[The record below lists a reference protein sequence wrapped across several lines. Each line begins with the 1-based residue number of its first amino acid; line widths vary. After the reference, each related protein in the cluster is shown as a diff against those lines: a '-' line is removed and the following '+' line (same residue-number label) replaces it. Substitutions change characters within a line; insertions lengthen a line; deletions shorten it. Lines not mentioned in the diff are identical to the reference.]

1 MKAPI
6 KLGIRQLVEFCC
18 RSGDL
23 GFDGGPSASALEGIQ
38 THQKIQ
44 KRYRKEAIAEAV
56 VKLEICIE
64 EYNIELSGRVD
75 LLFEHETPPRIEEIK
90 TVYSFMNDFSTD
102 YDEPHWAQAKCYAI
116 AYAMDH
122 KLDEI
127 AVSLN
132 YVNLFNQREHR
143 QTRIFTHLEL
153 ETFLKEI
160 LKRYIDWYQMVSK
173 QRERLIDSAKVLSF
187 PFESFRAQQHR
198 FAASVYRSIKQNNR
212 LLAEAPTG
220 SGKTIST
227 LFPSVKAIG
236 EDIADQIIYL
246 SAKTSGQNE
255 ARKAIE
261 AMIDKG
267 LQASYLIV
275 QAKAKCCSCVHDE
288 TEIEESGKCSRT
300 LGFYDRLPAAREALF
315 RKGKLDS
322 EAIKGAADEH
332 CLCPFELS
340 LQMLPWMDIVVCDL
354 NYIFDPLVQLS
365 YFRSDR
371 KRKVLLIDEMHNLVD
386 RGRQMYSASLSRS
399 QIKLAAKSKNS
410 ATMVRAIN
418 GIGNALDRCMRQQE
432 NAETIS
438 NEVPVTLTRA
448 ISRFGEQLGLDL
460 FGNKRIPAE
469 TLEFGKAIFRFQC
482 IGNLYSDHHRTIT
495 TRPVAQREVRLLCLN
510 AFEYLQ
516 QIYPLFDA
524 ICGFSATLSPAGYF
538 HQALGLD
545 HKCRSLKLES
555 SFPPDRLQVNICS
568 YVDTRYRQRDSY
580 IGQICAT
587 IERCYTARPGN
598 YLVFF
603 SSYAF
608 MQKVHDYF
616 EKHYAGI
623 ETMVQ
628 VRAASDQQRVEFL
641 SHYFDRTNKLG
652 FAIMGGVF
660 AEGIDYP
667 GSALIGTIIVGVGM
681 PQANTQQQLI
691 QKDFDAMQL
700 NGFDFAYRF
709 PGLTRVQ
716 QSAGRVIRSDTD
728 YGVIILLDQRFQR
741 ADYRQCF
748 PPHWQ
753 TQHCLDFDSL
763 KQSLIQFWSRIDGKH
778 KA

>member
-1 MKAPI
+1 MKKTI
-6 KLGIRQLVEFCC
+6 KLGIRQLVEFAC

-23 GFDGGPSASALEGIQ
+23 GYDGGPSASALEGIQ

-44 KRYRKEAIAEAV
+44 KRYHKQALAEQV
-56 VKLEICIE
+56 VKLKIQID
-64 EYNIELSGRVD
+64 EYAIELGGRAD
-75 LLFEHETPPRIEEIK
+75 LIFTDETPPRVEEIK
-90 TVYSFMNDFSTD
+90 TVYSFMNDFSTE
-102 YDEPHWAQAKCYAI
+102 YDEPHWAQVKCYAV
-116 AYAMDH
+116 AHALEH
-122 KLDEI
+122 QLDEI

-132 YVNLFNQREHR
+132 YVNLFNQQEHR
-143 QTRIFTHLEL
+143 QTRTFQRAEL
-153 ETFLKEI
+153 EAFLQEV
-160 LKRYIDWYQMVSK
+160 LRRYIDWYHLVSQHRDK
-173 QRERLIDSAKVLSF
+173 LVNSANTLAF
-187 PFESFRAQQHR
+187 PFEDFRPQQHR

-227 LFPSVKAIG
+227 LFPSVKTIG

-255 ARKAIE
+255 ALKAIE

-275 QAKAKCCSCVHDE
+275 QAKARACACVHDE
-288 TEIEESGKCSRT
+288 TEIDENGKCTRT

-315 RKGKLDS
+315 RTGKLSS
-322 EAIKGAADEH
+322 EAIKATADEH
-332 CLCPFELS
+332 SLCAFELS
-340 LQMLPWMDIVVCDL
+340 LQMLPWIDIVVCDL

-365 YFRSDR
+365 YFKTDR

-386 RGRQMYSASLSRS
+386 RARQMYSASLSRS
-399 QIKLAAKSKNS
+399 QIKLAAKVENS
-410 ATMVRAIN
+410 AAVSRAISS
-418 GIGNALDRCMRQQE
+418 IGNALDLVTRQQAE
-432 NAETIS
+432 AETIS
-438 NEVPVTLTRA
+438 NEVPATLTRA
-448 ISRFGEQLGLDL
+448 ISRFSEKLGLDL
-460 FGNKRIPAE
+460 FGNKRISAQ
-469 TLEFGKAIFRFQC
+469 TLEFAKAMFRFQC
-482 IGNLYSDHHRTIT
+482 IANLYAEHHRTIA
-495 TRPVAQREVRLLCLN
+495 TRPVPQREMRLLCLN

-516 QIYPLFDA
+516 QIYPLFHA
-524 ICGFSATLSPAGYF
+524 VCGFSATLSPASYF

-545 HKCRSLKLES
+545 EKAQSLKLES
-555 SFPPDRLQVNICS
+555 SFPPDNLQVSICS

-580 IGQICAT
+580 IAQICAT
-587 IERCYTARPGN
+587 IERCYAAKPGN

-616 EKHYAGI
+616 AAHYT
-623 ETMVQ
+623 EPSTMLQ
-628 VRAASDQQRVEFL
+628 MRAANDQQRAEFL
-641 SHYFDRTNKLG
+641 SHYFERNNTLG

-660 AEGIDYP
+660 AEGIDYV

-681 PQANTQQQLI
+681 PQANTEQQLI
-691 QKDFDAMQL
+691 QQDFDAMQL

-728 YGVIILLDQRFQR
+728 YGVVILLDQRFAR
-741 ADYRQCF
+741 ADYRQHF

-753 TQHCLDFDSL
+753 TRHCPDIDTLERWL
-763 KQSLIQFWSRIDGKH
+763 VEFWKPPNADY
-778 KA
+778 

>member
-1 MKAPI
+1 MNATV
-6 KLGIRQLVEFCC
+6 KLGIRQLVEFSC

-23 GFDGGPSASALEGIQ
+23 GYDGGPSASALEGIQ

-44 KRYRKEAIAEAV
+44 KRYRKEALAEAV
-56 VKLEICIE
+56 VKLETRID
-64 EYNIELSGRVD
+64 EYDIELSGRVD
-75 LLFEHETPPRIEEIK
+75 LLFENETPPRVEEIK
-90 TVYSFMNDFSTD
+90 TVYSFMKDFSTN
-102 YDEPHWAQAKCYAI
+102 YDEPHWAQVKCYAV
-116 AYAMDH
+116 AYAREH
-122 KLDEI
+122 QLDDI

-143 QTRIFTHLEL
+143 QTRIYTRLEL

-160 LKRYIDWYQMVSK
+160 LQRYIDWHRMVSE
-173 QRERLIDSAKVLSF
+173 QRERLIDSAKLLEF

-198 FAASVYRSIKQNNR
+198 FAASVYRSIKQNHR

-236 EDIADQIIYL
+236 EDITDQIVYL
-246 SAKTSGQNE
+246 SAKTSGQFE

-267 LQASYLIV
+267 LQASYLVV

-288 TEIEESGKCSRT
+288 TEIDESGKCSRT
-300 LGFYDRLPAAREALF
+300 LGFYDRLPAARDALF
-315 RKGKLDS
+315 RAGKLGS
-322 EAIKGAADEH
+322 EMIKGVADKH
-332 CLCPFELS
+332 HLCPFELS
-340 LQMLPWMDIVVCDL
+340 LQMLPWIDIVVCDL

-399 QIKLAAKSKNS
+399 AIKLAANNNNS
-410 ATMVRAIN
+410 VTLSRAIKS
-418 GIGNALDRCMRQQE
+418 IGDALDRCTRQQTD
-432 NAETIS
+432 AETIS

-460 FGNKRIPAE
+460 FGNKRISAE
-469 TLEFGKAIFRFQC
+469 TLEFSKAIFRFQC
-482 IGNLYSDHHRTIT
+482 IGNLYGDHHRTVSA
-495 TRPVAQREVRLLCLN
+495 RPVAQREVRLLCLN

-516 QIYPLFDA
+516 QIYPLFNA
-524 ICGFSATLSPAGYF
+524 VCGFSATLSPAGYF

-545 HKCRSLKLES
+545 DKCQLLKLDS

-568 YVDTRYRQRDSY
+568 YVDTRYRQRDNY
-580 IGQICAT
+580 ISQICAT
-587 IERCYTARPGN
+587 IERCYAARPGN

-616 EKHYAGI
+616 EMHHAGI
-623 ETMVQ
+623 DTMVQ
-628 VRAASDQQRVEFL
+628 VRAASDQQRIDFL
-641 SHYFDRTNKLG
+641 SHYFDRTNTLG

-660 AEGIDYP
+660 AEGIDYL
-667 GSALIGTIIVGVGM
+667 GTALIGTIIVGVGM
-681 PQANTQQQLI
+681 PQANSLQKLI
-691 QKDFDAMQL
+691 QQDFDAMQL

-709 PGLTRVQ
+709 PGLTRVL
-716 QSAGRVIRSDTD
+716 QSAGRVIRSDSD
-728 YGVIILLDQRFQR
+728 YGVIILLDQRFQQ
-741 ADYRQCF
+741 ADYQKNF

-753 TQHCLDFDSL
+753 TLHCLDSESL
-763 KQSLIQFWSRIDGKH
+763 EQSLIQFWNRIDGDP

>member
-23 GFDGGPSASALEGIQ
+23 GFDGGPSASAMEGIQ

-44 KRYRKEAIAEAV
+44 RRYRKEAIAEAP
-56 VKLEICIE
+56 VKLEICID
-64 EYNIELSGRVD
+64 EYDIELSGRVD

-90 TVYSFMNDFSTD
+90 TVYSFMNDFSTN
-102 YDEPHWAQAKCYAI
+102 YDEPHWAQAKCYAV

-143 QTRIFTHLEL
+143 QTRIFTRLEL
-153 ETFLKEI
+153 ETFLRET
-160 LKRYIDWYQMVSK
+160 LRRYIDWYQMVSK
-173 QRERLIDSAKVLSF
+173 QRERLIDSAKVLAF
-187 PFESFRAQQHR
+187 PFVDFRPQQHR
-198 FAASVYRSIKQNNR
+198 FAASVYRSIKQSHR

-236 EDIADQIIYL
+236 EELTDQIIYL

-267 LQASYLIV
+267 LQVTYLIV
-275 QAKAKCCSCVHDE
+275 QAKAKCCSCVNDE
-288 TEIEESGKCSRT
+288 TEIDESGKCSRT
-300 LGFYDRLPAAREALF
+300 LGFYDRLPAARESLF
-315 RKGKLDS
+315 RTGKLDS
-322 EAIKGAADEH
+322 EAIKLAAAEY

-340 LQMLPWMDIVVCDL
+340 LQMLPWMDIVICDL

-365 YFRSDR
+365 YFKSDR

-386 RGRQMYSASLSRS
+386 RGRQMYSASLSRR
-399 QIKLAAKSKNS
+399 QIKLAAKSRNS

-418 GIGNALDRCMRQQE
+418 GIGNALDRFTRQQA
-432 NAETIS
+432 NAETVS

-469 TLEFGKAIFRFQC
+469 TLDFGKAIFRFQC

-495 TRPVAQREVRLLCLN
+495 TRPVVQREVQLMCLN

-516 QIYPLFDA
+516 QTYPLFDA

-545 HKCRSLKLES
+545 DKCRSLKLES

-568 YVDTRYRQRDSY
+568 YVDTRYRQRDGY
-580 IGQICAT
+580 IDQICAT
-587 IERCYTARPGN
+587 IERCYAARPGN

-608 MQKVHDYF
+608 MQKVHDHF

-623 ETMVQ
+623 DTMVQ

-641 SHYFDRTNKLG
+641 SHYFDRTNTLG

-660 AEGIDYP
+660 AEGIDYV

-691 QKDFDAMQL
+691 QQDFDAMQL

-741 ADYRQCF
+741 ADYQQHF

-753 TQHCLDFDSL
+753 TRHCPEFDSL
-763 KQSLIQFWSRIDGKH
+763 EKSLHRFWSRIDGEH
-778 KA
+778 SA

>member
-23 GFDGGPSASALEGIQ
+23 GFDGGPSASAMEGIQ

-44 KRYRKEAIAEAV
+44 RRYRKEAIAEAP
-56 VKLEICIE
+56 VKLEICID
-64 EYNIELSGRVD
+64 EYDIELSGRVD

-90 TVYSFMNDFSTD
+90 TVYSFMNDFSTN
-102 YDEPHWAQAKCYAI
+102 YDEPHWAQAKCYAV

-143 QTRIFTHLEL
+143 QTRIFTRLEL
-153 ETFLKEI
+153 ETFLRET
-160 LKRYIDWYQMVSK
+160 LRRYIDWYKMVSK
-173 QRERLIDSAKVLSF
+173 QRERLIDSAKVLAF
-187 PFESFRAQQHR
+187 PFVDFRQQQHR
-198 FAASVYRSIKQNNR
+198 FAASVYRSIKQSHR

-236 EDIADQIIYL
+236 EELTDQIIYL

-267 LQASYLIV
+267 LQVTYLIV
-275 QAKAKCCSCVHDE
+275 QAKAKCCSCVNDE
-288 TEIEESGKCSRT
+288 TEIDESGKCSRT
-300 LGFYDRLPAAREALF
+300 LGFYDRLPAARESLF
-315 RKGKLDS
+315 RTGKLDS
-322 EAIKGAADEH
+322 EAIKLAAAEY

-340 LQMLPWMDIVVCDL
+340 LQMLPWMDIVICDL

-365 YFRSDR
+365 YFKSDR

-386 RGRQMYSASLSRS
+386 RGRQMYSASLSRR
-399 QIKLAAKSKNS
+399 QIKLAAKSRNS

-418 GIGNALDRCMRQQE
+418 GIGNALDRFTRQQA
-432 NAETIS
+432 NAETVS

-469 TLEFGKAIFRFQC
+469 TLDFGKAIFRFQC

-495 TRPVAQREVRLLCLN
+495 TRPVVQREVQLMCLN

-516 QIYPLFDA
+516 QTYPLFDA
-524 ICGFSATLSPAGYF
+524 ICGFSATLSPVGYF

-545 HKCRSLKLES
+545 DKCRSLKLES

-568 YVDTRYRQRDSY
+568 YVDTRYRQRDGY
-580 IGQICAT
+580 IDQICAT
-587 IERCYTARPGN
+587 IERCYAARPGN

-608 MQKVHDYF
+608 MQKVHDHF

-623 ETMVQ
+623 DTMVQ

-641 SHYFDRTNKLG
+641 SHYFDRTNTLG

-660 AEGIDYP
+660 AEGIDYV

-691 QKDFDAMQL
+691 QQDFDAMQL

-741 ADYRQCF
+741 ADYQQHF

-753 TQHCLDFDSL
+753 TRHCPEFDSL
-763 KQSLIQFWSRIDGKH
+763 EKSLHRFWSRIDGEH
-778 KA
+778 SA

>member
-6 KLGIRQLVEFCC
+6 KLGIRQLVEFSC

-23 GFDGGPSASALEGIQ
+23 GYDAGPSASALEGIQ

-44 KRYRKEAIAEAV
+44 KRYRKEALAEAP
-56 VKLEICIE
+56 VKLETCIDG
-64 EYNIELSGRVD
+64 YDIELSGRVD
-75 LLFEHETPPRIEEIK
+75 LLFADETPPRVEEIK
-90 TVYSFMNDFSTD
+90 TVYSFMNGLSTA
-102 YDEPHWAQAKCYAI
+102 YDEPHWAQAKCYAV
-116 AYAMDH
+116 AYALEH
-122 KLDEI
+122 QLDKI

-143 QTRIFTHLEL
+143 QTRVFQQLEL
-153 ETFLKEI
+153 VAFLQAV
-160 LKRYIDWYQMVSK
+160 LQRYIDWYHLVSK
-173 QRERLIDSAKVLSF
+173 QRERMINSARLLEF
-187 PFESFRAQQHR
+187 PFEDFRAQQHR
-198 FAASVYRSIKQNNR
+198 LATSVYRSIKQNHR

-236 EDIADQIIYL
+236 EDVADQIIYL

-315 RKGKLDS
+315 RKGKLGN
-322 EAIKGAADEH
+322 EEIKLVADEH
-332 CLCPFELS
+332 HLCPFELS

-365 YFRSDR
+365 YFKSDR

-386 RGRQMYSASLSRS
+386 RARQMYSASLSRS
-399 QIKLAAKSKNS
+399 QIKLALKNNNS
-410 ATMVRAIN
+410 VTMVRAIN
-418 GIGNALDRCMRQQE
+418 SIGNALDRCTRQQSD
-432 NAETIS
+432 AETIC
-438 NEVPVTLTRA
+438 NEVPATLTRA
-448 ISRFGEQLGLDL
+448 ISRFVEQQGLEL
-460 FGNKRIPAE
+460 FGNKRLSAQ

-482 IGNLYSDHHRTIT
+482 IGNLYGDHHRTIAAK
-495 TRPVAQREVRLLCLN
+495 PVAQREIRLLCLN

-516 QIYPLFDA
+516 QIYPLFKA
-524 ICGFSATLSPAGYF
+524 VCGFSATLSPAGYF
-538 HQALGLD
+538 LQALGLD
-545 HKCRSLKLES
+545 EKCQSLKLAS

-568 YVDTRYRQRDSY
+568 YVDTRYRQRDHY
-580 IGQICAT
+580 ISQICAT
-587 IERCYTARPGN
+587 IERCYAARPGN

-616 EKHYAGI
+616 ESHHAGI
-623 ETMVQ
+623 DTMVQ
-628 VRAASDQQRVEFL
+628 TRAASDQQRVDFL
-641 SHYFDRTNKLG
+641 SHYFDRTNTLG

-660 AEGIDYP
+660 AEGIDYL

-681 PQANTQQQLI
+681 PQANIQQQLI
-691 QKDFDAMQL
+691 RQDFDAMQL

-728 YGVIILLDQRFQR
+728 YGVIILLDQRFKR
-741 ADYRQCF
+741 ADYQRHF

-753 TQHCLDFDSL
+753 TRDCSDCDSL
-763 KQSLIQFWSRIDGKH
+763 EQSLNQFWNRVDGEQRF
-778 KA
+778 

>member
-90 TVYSFMNDFSTD
+90 TVYSFMNDFSTN

-143 QTRIFTHLEL
+143 QTRIFTRLEL
-153 ETFLKEI
+153 ETFLTET
-160 LKRYIDWYQMVSK
+160 LQRYIDWYQMVSK
-173 QRERLIDSAKVLSF
+173 QRERLIDSAKVLVF
-187 PFESFRAQQHR
+187 PFENFRAQQHR

-267 LQASYLIV
+267 LQASYLII
-275 QAKAKCCSCVHDE
+275 QAKAKCCVCVHDE
-288 TEIEESGKCSRT
+288 TEIDESGKCSRT
-300 LGFYDRLPAAREALF
+300 LGFFDRLPAARESLF
-315 RKGKLDS
+315 RTGKLDS

-386 RGRQMYSASLSRS
+386 RGRQMYSASLSRN
-399 QIKLAAKSKNS
+399 QIKLALKNNNS

-418 GIGNALDRCMRQQE
+418 SIGNALDRCARQQA

-438 NEVPVTLTRA
+438 TEVSATLTRA
-448 ISRFGEQLGLDL
+448 ISCFGEQQGLEL
-460 FGNKRIPAE
+460 FGNKRIPAQ

-482 IGNLYSDHHRTIT
+482 IGNLYGEHHRTIT
-495 TRPVAQREVRLLCLN
+495 TRPVAQREVQLLCLN

-524 ICGFSATLSPAGYF
+524 ICGFSATLSPARYF
-538 HQALGLD
+538 QQALGLD
-545 HKCRSLKLES
+545 DKCQSLKLES
-555 SFPPDRLQVNICS
+555 SFPPDKLQVNICS
-568 YVDTRYRQRDSY
+568 YVDTRYRQRDNY
-580 IGQICAT
+580 IDQICAT
-587 IERCYTARPGN
+587 IERCYATRPGN

-608 MQKVHDYF
+608 MQKVHDHF
-616 EKHYAGI
+616 EIHYAGI
-623 ETMVQ
+623 DTMVQ
-628 VRAASDQQRVEFL
+628 VRAASDQQRVDFL
-641 SHYFDRTNKLG
+641 SHYFDRTNTLG

-691 QKDFDAMQL
+691 QQDFDAMQL

-741 ADYRQCF
+741 ADYRQHF

-753 TQHCLDFDSL
+753 TRHCPECDSL
-763 KQSLIQFWSRIDGKH
+763 EQSLHQFWSRIDGEY
-778 KA
+778 